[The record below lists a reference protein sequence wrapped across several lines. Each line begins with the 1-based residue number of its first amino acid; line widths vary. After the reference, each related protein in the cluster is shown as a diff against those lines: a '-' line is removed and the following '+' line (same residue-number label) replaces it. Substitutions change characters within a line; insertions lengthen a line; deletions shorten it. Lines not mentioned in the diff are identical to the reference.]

1 MHFPA
6 FHVQLPFLLISFC
19 DKDFAEKF
27 KPVLHVEKITNKN
40 TNQKEHLRTL
50 YWPYPTKANLIASP
64 GRDSNIRIL
73 CGYECWVSFWL
84 VGLGSIGHNSSVP
97 AVAIPLRGS
106 HFSCHRGR
114 AAPNTLN
121 DLSPW
126 RNQPSEWDRPPPVE
140 QDWTKT
146 QGKWYHMP
154 RLDQ

>member
-121 DLSPW
+121 D
-126 RNQPSEWDRPPPVE
+126 PPLGETTRGLVL
-140 QDWTKT
+140 T
-146 QGKWYHMP
+146 WYGLLYAGP
-154 RLDQ
+154 KNIPARCSSSVV